1 MRIIAGSA
9 RGTTIHAPPGERVR
23 PTSDRVRESLFSI
36 LRDRIVGA
44 WVLDAY
50 AGVGTV
56 GLEALSRGAVGCD
69 FIEADR
75 GVLSYL
81 RRNINKTHLN
91 ARARVFAQRV
101 ERFVAGWRET
111 DEFHVRHV
119 QGSEV
124 LKDLSRSPEQRSRAF
139 GVPEPWSHGHQ
150 ALQSQMAELRHIPY
164 QTRHIRLKRLMF
176 FRPDA
181 RL

>member
-9 RGTTIHAPPGERVR
+9 RGTAIHAPPGDRVR
-23 PTSDRVRESLFSI
+23 PTSDRVREALFAI
-36 LRDRIVGA
+36 LGGMVVGA

-81 RRNINKTHLN
+81 RRNIKKTRLTVK
-91 ARARVFAQRV
+91 ARVFAQRI
-101 ERFVAGWRET
+101 ERFVTGWREGDEPYDIVFADPPYGGDVVEVAGLLRPLVGGLLVLEASDSVLDRSFIGYDVT
-111 DEFHVRHV
+111 DRRRYGKTALHF
-119 QGSEV
+119 
-124 LKDLSRSPEQRSRAF
+124 L
-139 GVPEPWSHGHQ
+139 EP
-150 ALQSQMAELRHIPY
+150 R
-164 QTRHIRLKRLMF
+164 
-176 FRPDA
+176 
-181 RL
+181 